1 MLKRLI
7 ILMLLLGPSK
17 LQSLDLTPW
26 YGQDKLL
33 KLHSWATYQ
42 YYPTLDTAQG
52 TVHQANNNLFVGS
65 SLSIASNNK
74 YAAEI
79 ESSFFRTNLHTFSME
94 NVRIT
99 VRRQWLNDI
108 VGDPFTLV
116 TGATITAPSSRALH
130 DYNTIYHGKV
140 EIEGHAA
147 LGRECASGALWNSRW
162 WGALALGKADQ
173 GCPWLRGRAT
183 WEKNFCNQ
191 HQCRVFAEGAG
202 GSGHKRLT
210 LNSPFLGYGKIAY
223 RTLDAGAGYSFLV
236 DDYGKTIT
244 AEYSYRIFGRN
255 APMQAHN
262 VTICI
267 MLPIGF

>member
-1 MLKRLI
+1 
-7 ILMLLLGPSK
+7 MLLLGPSK

-108 VGDPFTLV
+108 PSPLLV
-116 TGATITAPSSRALH
+116 RITNAELWPRKLLYAWLSRYETSPLVKH
-130 DYNTIYHGKV
+130 NT
-140 EIEGHAA
+140 
-147 LGRECASGALWNSRW
+147 S
-162 WGALALGKADQ
+162 
-173 GCPWLRGRAT
+173 
-183 WEKNFCNQ
+183 
-191 HQCRVFAEGAG
+191 CR
-202 GSGHKRLT
+202 SWRLQ
-210 LNSPFLGYGKIAY
+210 
-223 RTLDAGAGYSFLV
+223 V
-236 DDYGKTIT
+236 V
-244 AEYSYRIFGRN
+244 RI
-255 APMQAHN
+255 
-262 VTICI
+262 V
-267 MLPIGF
+267 L